1 MDALLQ
7 ALPAAF
13 AMGLL
18 GAIVFSGIG
27 LISGTDETTTIAP
40 LTLLV
45 ALLGVPPAGVF
56 TFFLAGAVAKH
67 ITHAIPT
74 ALLGIPGDTMAAPLL
89 QQATLLRALGVPHIA
104 LLLDLVMRTA
114 VKIGDPRMHVEH
126 RAHRV
131 QEVFARL
138 FLVRHEGL
146 RQHAFVLE
154 LRACGAHG
162 FRVLHLVQAV
172 DAGLDRHPLQQMGQ
186 PARRDRG
193 KLGDGL
199 GSVR

>member
-67 ITHAIPT
+67 IT
-74 ALLGIPGDTMAAPLL
+74 
-89 QQATLLRALGVPHIA
+89 
-104 LLLDLVMRTA
+104 
-114 VKIGDPRMHVEH
+114 
-126 RAHRV
+126 
-131 QEVFARL
+131 
-138 FLVRHEGL
+138 
-146 RQHAFVLE
+146 
-154 LRACGAHG
+154 
-162 FRVLHLVQAV
+162 
-172 DAGLDRHPLQQMGQ
+172 
-186 PARRDRG
+186 
-193 KLGDGL
+193 
-199 GSVR
+199 